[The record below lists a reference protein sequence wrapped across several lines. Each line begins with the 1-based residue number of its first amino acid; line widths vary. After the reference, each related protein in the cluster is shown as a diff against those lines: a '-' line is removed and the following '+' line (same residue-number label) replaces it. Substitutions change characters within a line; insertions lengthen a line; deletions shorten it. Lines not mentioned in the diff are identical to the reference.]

1 MAQSARWAEKGKHFQ
16 TALRAA
22 AQVLIVRGMRYHIAW
37 RRRPFASVVPRIL
50 QCQFAS
56 LMFLFSPCLLVR
68 FVRSPANLSILKEE
82 TTTACYNR
90 YTEKSPLVGQHIW
103 HRLQSRRTH
112 KSYVHSAIKKA
123 SMLRFSTP
131 RKECTPAYLTATI
144 RKTTNRRDI
153 AISSTPHER

>member
-22 AQVLIVRGMRYHIAW
+22 AQVLIVRRGMRYHIAW

-68 FVRSPANLSILKEE
+68 FVRSPANLSISKEE

-90 YTEKSPLVGQHIW
+90 YTEKSPLVGQHTCIG
-103 HRLQSRRTH
+103 
-112 KSYVHSAIKKA
+112 
-123 SMLRFSTP
+123 F
-131 RKECTPAYLTATI
+131 
-144 RKTTNRRDI
+144 NRRI
-153 AISSTPHER
+153 RYTSRMYTRRSKKPACCVSRHLAKNARPPTSQQQ